1 MKLYD
6 NCIRAFVK
14 GNLGDDLFIYTLCKR
29 YPDQKFVIC
38 GEEKYKYLFNS
49 ISNLKYIAEDSFFR
63 KWLFRAV
70 KLPAWTANKICEK
83 FKLNKCFRYYHSNTF
98 VYEHSKN
105 NILVSGSI
113 FMELG
118 EGFVMNPYYK
128 GEIKYYAKHPYV
140 IGCNFGPY
148 RTKAYKAFYKKCFQN
163 AAQVSFRDEYSY
175 SLFKDLENTSFA
187 PDILFNVDTEAV
199 KTSKEKDY
207 VLISVLNPCKDDTTG
222 ENKLVENYI
231 EKMAEISD
239 KLISAGKKILFMGF
253 CEFQGDGEI
262 IDRIIKKMKTIKKAK
277 KAEDIN
283 STTKNVKVV
292 KYPEIT
298 TEEALGYIK
307 NSEFVIATRYHAM
320 ILAEVFNRPVLPV
333 VYNEKMVHVIE
344 DITPSMEY
352 ISINECEKWNSDL
365 IAENILNGSNI
376 AYNIDETVK
385 KAGKHF
391 EKLDKL

>member
-1 MKLYD
+1 MKIYD

-29 YPDQKFVIC
+29 YPNQKFVIC
-38 GEEKYKYLFNS
+38 GEEKYKYLFNN

-63 KWLFRAV
+63 KWLFRAI
-70 KLPAWTANKICEK
+70 KLPAWLTNKVCEK
-83 FKLNKCFRYYHSNTF
+83 FKINKCFRYYHSNTF

-128 GEIKYYAKHPYV
+128 GEIKYYGKHPYV
-140 IGCNFGPY
+140 MGCNFGPY
-148 RTKAYKAFYKKCFQN
+148 RTKAYKAFYKKCFQS

-175 SLFKDLENTSFA
+175 SLFEDLNNTSFA
-187 PDILFNVDTEAV
+187 PDILFNVDTKGV
-199 KTSKEKDY
+199 KVSDEKDY

-222 ENKLVENYI
+222 GNKLVENYI
-231 EKMAEISD
+231 EKMAVISD
-239 KLISAGKKILFMGF
+239 KLINSEKKILFMGF

-262 IDRIIKKMKTIKKAK
+262 ISRIIKKMKKT
-277 KAEDIN
+277 EDMN
-283 STTKNVKVV
+283 GSVKNIKVV

-298 TEEALGYIK
+298 VEEALGYIK

-320 ILAEVFNRPVLPV
+320 ILAEVFNKPVLPV

-352 ISINECEKWNSDL
+352 ISIDECEKWNCDL
-365 IAENILNGSNI
+365 IVENILNGSYKT
-376 AYNIDETVK
+376 YNIGATTK
-385 KAGKHF
+385 KAEKHF
-391 EKLDKL
+391 EKLDKYFLEKI